1 MDVLRACLPPRAL
14 RISLIIFLVLG
25 GARTSFA
32 VEILAKVNTV
42 HITDRDLEL
51 EILSRSFD
59 PDELSEA
66 ERAKVLEDLIDREL
80 VKQHL
85 DELRVR
91 SDRIQI
97 AAQIKLLKE
106 KIEAAEKEP
115 EETLEAL
122 GLSDVE
128 LQKRLR
134 WASMWQNYFNQLI
147 GEKELQQYFEKNR
160 QKFDGTEFRA
170 SQIFLK
176 LPTNAT
182 EQQIAEAKSKLAAY
196 KQQIESGQL
205 NFAEA
210 AQKWSEAPS
219 ADRGGDLGFAPYG
232 INRLKLFSEQLL
244 PLEVGEITEPF
255 KSPFGVHLLML
266 TKKRPGAFEFVDVR
280 PIVLQSLKAELW
292 ETLVNEKR
300 KTGRIQYTKSAPGR

>member
-1 MDVLRACLPPRAL
+1 MDVLTVRVSRAL
-14 RISLIIFLVLG
+14 LIASLFLGLT
-25 GARTSFA
+25 RTLSA
-32 VEILAKVNTV
+32 VEILSKVNTAS
-42 HITDRDLEL
+42 ITDNDLEL
-51 EILSRSFD
+51 EILSRSLD
-59 PDELSEA
+59 PKELSET

-85 DELRVR
+85 DKLRIR
-91 SDRIQI
+91 SDQIQI

-106 KIEAAEKEP
+106 KIEASEKDP

-122 GLSDVE
+122 GLSDVR

-147 GEKELQQYFEKNR
+147 GEKELQQYFDRYRE
-160 QKFDGTEFRA
+160 KFDGTEFRA

-182 EQQIAEAKSKLAAY
+182 EQQRADATAKLKTY
-196 KQQIESGQL
+196 KQQIESGQIS
-205 NFAEA
+205 FADA

-219 ADRGGDLGFAPYG
+219 AEKGGDLGFAPYG

-244 PLEVGEITEPF
+244 PLKAGEMTEPF
-255 KSPFGVHLLML
+255 ESPFGLHLMML
-266 TKKRPGAFEFVDVR
+266 TEKKPGVFEFVDVR
-280 PIVLQSLKAELW
+280 PIVLQSLKAEVW
-292 ETLVNEKR
+292 RSLVAEMR
-300 KTGRIQYTKSAPGR
+300 KSSRIQYTKSAPGQ